1 MTHLKIE
8 QNTITE
14 NVTSNVIHKLYETAK
29 VIIDD
34 EELNEV
40 EESQV
45 SLRGN
50 LQVPKAYGD
59 EVDWLEAKFPNL
71 HINVTGS
78 RYIKFKDNEV
88 LNVLLA
94 NNIGDSTG
102 VTEADIASVTKLN
115 RMFAGNTAIT
125 SFKEYAKFPITE
137 IASQEFNGCTN
148 LKELSIP
155 RTLTRIGENALAG
168 SGLESI
174 VIPNTVTWVGA
185 RPFGQN
191 SDYWKHIVFEDGFK
205 TTYNP
210 VNGVTGINFGKI
222 TKDGVLEELVLPD
235 NFGEYIQFGSGMCSR
250 SMDLVIPSGVKWF
263 EGGVSY
269 NGPGVYAGAINSIT
283 FTDPDSFIGFYGY
296 STIEYLNNNPSY
308 IQNIDWTTDNQTVK
322 QYFMGQYLFR
332 AKTFVNF
339 PKDKILIYYQ
349 EMFNSELTNPVN
361 DILGNNAIRIGRFT
375 FAGLGDRNEIIT
387 IPASCKSIGQ
397 GAFGNTRP
405 TLFRILAT
413 TPPAVT
419 DGSNNVT
426 TSATDPGI
434 FTKQYGQ
441 AQPACRIQVPAA
453 SLELYKTTAP
463 WSFYADKYDAIP
475 E

>member
-1 MTHLKIE
+1 M
-8 QNTITE
+8 
-14 NVTSNVIHKLYETAK
+14 
-29 VIIDD
+29 
-34 EELNEV
+34 
-40 EESQV
+40 

-235 NFGEYIQFGSGMCSR
+235 NFGEYI
-250 SMDLVIPSGVKWF
+250 
-263 EGGVSY
+263 
-269 NGPGVYAGAINSIT
+269 
-283 FTDPDSFIGFYGY
+283 
-296 STIEYLNNNPSY
+296 
-308 IQNIDWTTDNQTVK
+308 
-322 QYFMGQYLFR
+322 
-332 AKTFVNF
+332 
-339 PKDKILIYYQ
+339 
-349 EMFNSELTNPVN
+349 
-361 DILGNNAIRIGRFT
+361 
-375 FAGLGDRNEIIT
+375 
-387 IPASCKSIGQ
+387 
-397 GAFGNTRP
+397 
-405 TLFRILAT
+405 
-413 TPPAVT
+413 
-419 DGSNNVT
+419 
-426 TSATDPGI
+426 
-434 FTKQYGQ
+434 
-441 AQPACRIQVPAA
+441 
-453 SLELYKTTAP
+453 
-463 WSFYADKYDAIP
+463 
-475 E
+475 